1 MRHLFV
7 SDLHLDASAP
17 ATVQRFLGFLAV
29 EARAADS
36 LYILGDLFETWIG
49 DDDPDP
55 VRSQVCD
62 ALRAVTASGVPV
74 YLMCGNRDF
83 LYGEAFERRTGVRLL
98 ADPTVATL
106 DGHRILLTHGDLL
119 CTDDVS
125 YQELRSTVRSPA
137 FKDRVS
143 ALSVEARQWMASAAR
158 AGSRAHVRQ
167 TAADIMDVNSKAVIA
182 AFEATSTLT
191 MIHGHTHRPAEH
203 LHTTANGVARRIVL
217 AAWDDNGE
225 VLELGSSGIKRTPVA
240 LSEI

>member
-62 ALRAVTASGVPV
+62 ALRAVTASGIPV

-83 LYGEAFERRTGVRLL
+83 LYGEAFERSTGVRLL

-106 DGHRILLTHGDLL
+106 EGKRILLTHGDLL
-119 CTDDVS
+119 CIDDVS
-125 YQELRSTVRSPA
+125 YQELRSTVRDSA
-137 FKDRVS
+137 FKNRVS
-143 ALSVEARQWMASAAR
+143 SLSIEARQWMASAAR

-203 LHTTANGVARRIVL
+203 HHSTANGVARRIVL
-217 AAWDDNGE
+217 AAWDEDGE
-225 VLELGSSGIKRTPVA
+225 FLVVSDKNWSRQRVN
-240 LSEI
+240 

>member
-17 ATVQRFLGFLAV
+17 ATVQRFLGFLSG
-29 EARAADS
+29 EARTADS

-55 VRSQVCD
+55 ARSQICD
-62 ALRAVTASGVPV
+62 ALRTLTSSGVRV

-98 ADPTVATL
+98 ADPTVTTL
-106 DGHRILLTHGDLL
+106 DGQRILLTHGDLL

-125 YQELRSTVRSPA
+125 YQELRSTVRDPA
-137 FKDRVS
+137 FKNRIS
-143 ALSVEARQWMASAAR
+143 NLSIEARQWMASAAR

-217 AAWDDNGE
+217 AAWDDKGE
-225 VLELGSSGIKRTPVA
+225 ILTLQDGSFARRT
-240 LSEI
+240 L

>member
-17 ATVQRFLGFLAV
+17 ATVQRFLRFLEG

-55 VRSQVCD
+55 ARSQICD
-62 ALRAVTASGVPV
+62 ALRTLTASGVPV

-106 DGHRILLTHGDLL
+106 DGQRILLTHGDLL

-125 YQELRSTVRSPA
+125 YQELRSTVRDPA

-143 ALSVEARQWMASAAR
+143 SLSIEARQWMASAAR

-191 MIHGHTHRPAEH
+191 MIHGHTHRPGEH
-203 LHTTANGVARRIVL
+203 THRTANGAAQRIVL
-217 AAWDDNGE
+217 AAWDDAGE
-225 VLELGSSGIKRTPVA
+225 VLELSAGVINRRSI
-240 LSEI
+240 

>member
-1 MRHLFV
+1 VRHLFV

-17 ATVQRFLGFLAV
+17 ATVQRFLRFLAG

-62 ALRAVTASGVPV
+62 ALRTLTASGVPV

-106 DGHRILLTHGDLL
+106 AGQRILLTHGDLL

-125 YQELRSTVRSPA
+125 YQELRSTVRDPA

-143 ALSVEARQWMASAAR
+143 SLSIEARQWMASAAR

-182 AFEATSTLT
+182 AFEATATLT

-203 LHTTANGVARRIVL
+203 LHTTANGIARRIVL
-217 AAWDDNGE
+217 AAWDEDGE
-225 VLELGSSGIKRTPVA
+225 FLVVSDKNWSRQRVN
-240 LSEI
+240 

>member
-17 ATVQRFLGFLAV
+17 ATVQRFLGFLAL
-29 EARAADS
+29 EARAAAS

-62 ALRAVTASGVPV
+62 ALRTLTASGVPV

-106 DGHRILLTHGDLL
+106 DGQRILLTHGDLL

-125 YQELRSTVRSPA
+125 YQELRSTVRSLA

-143 ALSVEARQWMASAAR
+143 ALSVEARQWIASAAR

-203 LHTTANGVARRIVL
+203 HHSTTNGVARRIVL
-217 AAWDDNGE
+217 AAWDEDGE
-225 VLELGSSGIKRTPVA
+225 FLVVSDKNWSRQRVN
-240 LSEI
+240 

>member
-62 ALRAVTASGVPV
+62 ALRTLTASGVPV

-106 DGHRILLTHGDLL
+106 SGQRILLTHGDLL

-143 ALSVEARQWMASAAR
+143 SLSIEARQWMASAAR

-203 LHTTANGVARRIVL
+203 HHSTTNGVARRIVL
-217 AAWDDNGE
+217 AAWDEDGE
-225 VLELGSSGIKRTPVA
+225 FLVVSDKNWSRQRVN
-240 LSEI
+240 

>member
-1 MRHLFV
+1 VPHLFV

-17 ATVQRFLGFLAV
+17 ATVQRFLGFL
-29 EARAADS
+29 EGNARAADS

-62 ALRAVTASGVPV
+62 ALRTLTASGVPV

-83 LYGEAFERRTGVRLL
+83 LYGEAFERRTGVQLL
-98 ADPTVATL
+98 MDPTVATL
-106 DGHRILLTHGDLL
+106 DGQRVLLTHGDLL

-125 YQELRSTVRSPA
+125 YQELRSTVRNPA
-137 FKDRVS
+137 FKHRVS
-143 ALSVEARQWMASAAR
+143 ALSVEARQWMAAAAR

-203 LHTTANGVARRIVL
+203 HHSTTNGIARRIVL
-217 AAWDDNGE
+217 AAWDETGE
-225 VLELGSSGIKRTPVA
+225 ILTLQDGSFARRT
-240 LSEI
+240 L

>member
-1 MRHLFV
+1 VRHLFV

-17 ATVQRFLGFLAV
+17 ATVQRFLGFLAL
-29 EARAADS
+29 EARAAAS

-55 VRSQVCD
+55 ARSQICD
-62 ALRAVTASGVPV
+62 ALRTLTASGVPV

-106 DGHRILLTHGDLL
+106 DGQRILLTHGDLL

-125 YQELRSTVRSPA
+125 YQELRSTVRDPT

-143 ALSVEARQWMASAAR
+143 ALSIEARQWMAAAAR
-158 AGSRAHVRQ
+158 ASSRAHVRQ
-167 TAADIMDVNSKAVIA
+167 TAADIMDVNAKAVIT
-182 AFEATSTLT
+182 AFEATNTLT

-203 LHTTANGVARRIVL
+203 HHSTANGVARRLVL

-225 VLELGSSGIKRTPVA
+225 ILTLQDGSIARRTV
-240 LSEI
+240 

>member
-1 MRHLFV
+1 MPHLFV

-17 ATVQRFLGFLAV
+17 ATVQRFLGFLEG

-62 ALRAVTASGVPV
+62 ALRTLTASGVPV

-83 LYGEAFERRTGVRLL
+83 LYGEAFERRTGVQLL
-98 ADPTVATL
+98 MDPTVATL
-106 DGHRILLTHGDLL
+106 DGQRVLLTHGDLL

-125 YQELRSTVRSPA
+125 YQELRSTVRNPA
-137 FKDRVS
+137 FKHRVS
-143 ALSVEARQWMASAAR
+143 ALSVEARQWMAAAAR

-203 LHTTANGVARRIVL
+203 HHSTRNGIARRIVL
-217 AAWDDNGE
+217 AAWDETGE
-225 VLELGSSGIKRTPVA
+225 ILTLQDGSFARRT
-240 LSEI
+240 L

>member
-1 MRHLFV
+1 VRHLFV

-17 ATVQRFLGFLAV
+17 ATVQRFLRFLAL
-29 EARAADS
+29 EARAAAS

-62 ALRAVTASGVPV
+62 ALRTLTASGVPV

-106 DGHRILLTHGDLL
+106 DGQRILLTHGDLL

-125 YQELRSTVRSPA
+125 YQELRSTVRSLA

-203 LHTTANGVARRIVL
+203 HHSTTNGVARRIVL
-217 AAWDDNGE
+217 AAWDEDGE
-225 VLELGSSGIKRTPVA
+225 FLVVSDKNWSRQRVN
-240 LSEI
+240 

>member
-1 MRHLFV
+1 MSHLFV

-17 ATVQRFLGFLAV
+17 ATVQRFLRFLEG

-62 ALRAVTASGVPV
+62 ALRALTASGVPV

-83 LYGEAFERRTGVRLL
+83 LYGEAFEQRTGVRLL
-98 ADPTVATL
+98 AEPTVATL
-106 DGHRILLTHGDLL
+106 DGQRILLTHGDLL

-125 YQELRSTVRSPA
+125 YQELRSTVRDPA

-143 ALSVEARQWMASAAR
+143 ALSIEARQWMAAAAR

-167 TAADIMDVNSKAVIA
+167 TAADIMDVNAKAVIA
-182 AFEATSTLT
+182 AFEATNTLT

-203 LHTTANGVARRIVL
+203 HHSTANGVARRLVL
-217 AAWDDNGE
+217 AAWDGTGE
-225 VLELGSSGIKRTPVA
+225 VLELGPSGIKRTPVA
-240 LSEI
+240 LSET

>member
-17 ATVQRFLGFLAV
+17 ATVQRFLRFLAG

-62 ALRAVTASGVPV
+62 ALRAVTAGGVPV

-106 DGHRILLTHGDLL
+106 DGQRILLTHGDVL

-125 YQELRSTVRSPA
+125 YQELRSTVRDPA

-143 ALSVEARQWMASAAR
+143 SLSIEARHWMASAAR

-203 LHTTANGVARRIVL
+203 RHSTTNGAARRIVL
-217 AAWDDNGE
+217 AAWDEDGE
-225 VLELGSSGIKRTPVA
+225 FLVVSDKNWSRQRVN
-240 LSEI
+240 